1 MYSLTIFKSIF
12 DNKTDKRMDFDDWSE
27 FESLLVDLSKENVKS
42 KKEASLISPA
52 VYLPD
57 TTRANANVTHW
68 AKWAAVDIDEYEID
82 TESLQEE
89 LNKTLGD
96 YYYVCYST
104 ASSTTDFPKFRIV
117 FPLTDSVAADD
128 IKHFWFA
135 LNSFIDSMGDKQTK
149 DLSRMY
155 YIPAN
160 YDRANNF
167 LFINKGKFI
176 EPLEL
181 MAKYPYRNETRGSNF
196 FDNLPEAIQKEIVQY
211 RKDQSENNTIT
222 WTSYHDCPFVN
233 KGLVAEYKT
242 TSNTGWYHLM
252 YKIMVSIAGNAVRR
266 QYPITA
272 EEVEKLCK
280 ELDMETGNWY
290 ENRPLIKEA
299 NRAIEFCYKG

>member
-1 MYSLTIFKSIF
+1 MYSLTIFKTIF
-12 DNKTDKRMDFDDWSE
+12 DNKTDKRMDFDDWSG

-52 VYLPD
+52 VYLPN

-68 AKWAAVDIDEYEID
+68 AKWAAVDVDDYEID

-104 ASSTTDFPKFRIV
+104 ASSTIDFPKFRIV

-135 LNSFIDSMGDKQTK
+135 LNSFINSMGDKQTK

-196 FDNLPEAIQKEIVQY
+196 FDNLPDAIQKEIVQY

-252 YKIMVSIAGNAVRR
+252 YKIMVSIAGNAIRR

>member
-1 MYSLTIFKSIF
+1 MYSLTIFKTIF
-12 DNKTDKRMDFDDWSE
+12 DNKTDKRMDFDDWSG

-52 VYLPD
+52 VYLPN

-68 AKWAAVDIDEYEID
+68 AKWAAVDVDDYEID

-135 LNSFIDSMGDKQTK
+135 LNSFINSMGDKQTK

-196 FDNLPEAIQKEIVQY
+196 FDNLPDAIQKEIVQY

-242 TSNTGWYHLM
+242 TSNTGWYHL
-252 YKIMVSIAGNAVRR
+252 
-266 QYPITA
+266 
-272 EEVEKLCK
+272 
-280 ELDMETGNWY
+280 
-290 ENRPLIKEA
+290 
-299 NRAIEFCYKG
+299 

>member
-12 DNKTDKRMDFDDWSE
+12 DNKTDKRMDFDDWSG

-52 VYLPD
+52 VYLPN

-68 AKWAAVDIDEYEID
+68 AKWAAVDVDDYEID

-104 ASSTTDFPKFRIV
+104 ASSTIDFPKFRIV

-196 FDNLPEAIQKEIVQY
+196 FDNLPDAIQKEIVQY

-252 YKIMVSIAGNAVRR
+252 YKIMVSIAGNAIRR

-272 EEVEKLCK
+272 QEVEKLCK

>member
-12 DNKTDKRMDFDDWSE
+12 DNKTDKRMDFDNWSE
-27 FESLLVDLSKENVKS
+27 FESLLVELSQKNVKS

-52 VYLPD
+52 VYLPN

-82 TESLQEE
+82 NKSLQEE

-104 ASSTTDFPKFRIV
+104 ASSTIDFPKFRII
-117 FPLTDSVAADD
+117 FPLANAVEAND

-135 LNSFIDSMGDKQTK
+135 LNSFIESMGDKQTK

-155 YIPAN
+155 YIPAQYEN
-160 YDRANNF
+160 ANNF

-196 FDNLPEAIQKEIVQY
+196 FDNLPDAIQKEIIQY

-222 WTSYHDCPFVN
+222 WTSYHNCPFVN
-233 KGLVAEYKT
+233 KNLVIEYKSI
-242 TSNTGWYHLM
+242 SNTGWYHLM
-252 YKIMVSIAGNAVRR
+252 YKIMVSIAGNAIKRK
-266 QYPITA
+266 YPITA

>member
-1 MYSLTIFKSIF
+1 
-12 DNKTDKRMDFDDWSE
+12 MDFDNWSE
-27 FESLLVDLSKENVKS
+27 FESLLVELSQKNVKS

-52 VYLPD
+52 VYLPN

-82 TESLQEE
+82 NKSLQEE

-104 ASSTTDFPKFRIV
+104 ASSTIDFPKFRII
-117 FPLTDSVAADD
+117 FPLANTVEAND

-135 LNSFIDSMGDKQTK
+135 LNSFIESMGDKQTK

-155 YIPAN
+155 YIPAQYEN
-160 YDRANNF
+160 ANNF

-196 FDNLPEAIQKEIVQY
+196 FDNLPDAIQKEIIQY

-222 WTSYHDCPFVN
+222 WTSYHNCPFVN
-233 KGLVAEYKT
+233 KNLVIEYKSI
-242 TSNTGWYHLM
+242 SNTGWYHLM
-252 YKIMVSIAGNAVRR
+252 YKIMVSIAGNAIKRK
-266 QYPITA
+266 YPITA

>member
-1 MYSLTIFKSIF
+1 MYSLTIFKTIF
-12 DNKTDKRMDFDDWSE
+12 DNKTDKRMDFDDWSG

-52 VYLPD
+52 VYLPN

-68 AKWAAVDIDEYEID
+68 AKWAAVDVDDYEID

-135 LNSFIDSMGDKQTK
+135 LNSFINSMGDKQTK

-196 FDNLPEAIQKEIVQY
+196 FDNLPDAIQKEIVQY

>member
-233 KGLVAEYKT
+233 KSLVAEYKT

-252 YKIMVSIAGNAVRR
+252 YKIMVSIAGNAIRR

>member
-12 DNKTDKRMDFDDWSE
+12 DNKTDKRMDFDDWSG

-52 VYLPD
+52 VYLPN

-104 ASSTTDFPKFRIV
+104 ASSTIDFPKFRIV

-181 MAKYPYRNETRGSNF
+181 MAKYPYCNETRGSNF

-252 YKIMVSIAGNAVRR
+252 YKIMVSIAGNAIRR

-272 EEVEKLCK
+272 QEVEKLCK

>member
-12 DNKTDKRMDFDDWSE
+12 DNKTDKRMDFDNWSE

-68 AKWAAVDIDEYEID
+68 AKWAAVDIDEYEINN
-82 TESLQEE
+82 ESLQEE

-196 FDNLPEAIQKEIVQY
+196 FDNLPDAIQKEIVQY

-252 YKIMVSIAGNAVRR
+252 YKIMVSIAGNAIRR

-272 EEVEKLCK
+272 QEVEKLCK

>member
-1 MYSLTIFKSIF
+1 MYSLTIFKTIF
-12 DNKTDKRMDFDDWSE
+12 DNKTDKRMDFDDWSG

-68 AKWAAVDIDEYEID
+68 AKWAAVDVDDYEID

-233 KGLVAEYKT
+233 KSLVAEYKT

-252 YKIMVSIAGNAVRR
+252 YKIMVSIAGNAIRR

>member
-1 MYSLTIFKSIF
+1 
-12 DNKTDKRMDFDDWSE
+12 
-27 FESLLVDLSKENVKS
+27 
-42 KKEASLISPA
+42 
-52 VYLPD
+52 
-57 TTRANANVTHW
+57 
-68 AKWAAVDIDEYEID
+68 
-82 TESLQEE
+82 
-89 LNKTLGD
+89 
-96 YYYVCYST
+96 
-104 ASSTTDFPKFRIV
+104 
-117 FPLTDSVAADD
+117 
-128 IKHFWFA
+128 
-135 LNSFIDSMGDKQTK
+135 
-149 DLSRMY
+149 
-155 YIPAN
+155 
-160 YDRANNF
+160 

-196 FDNLPEAIQKEIVQY
+196 FDNLPDAIQKEIVQY

>member
-1 MYSLTIFKSIF
+1 
-12 DNKTDKRMDFDDWSE
+12 MDFDNWSE
-27 FESLLVDLSKENVKS
+27 FESLLVELSQKNVKS

-52 VYLPD
+52 VYLPN

-82 TESLQEE
+82 NKSLQEE

-104 ASSTTDFPKFRIV
+104 ASSTIDFPKFRII
-117 FPLTDSVAADD
+117 FPLANAVEAND

-135 LNSFIDSMGDKQTK
+135 LNSFIESMGDKQTK

-155 YIPAN
+155 YIPAQYEN
-160 YDRANNF
+160 ANNF

-196 FDNLPEAIQKEIVQY
+196 FDNLPDAIQKEIIQY

-222 WTSYHDCPFVN
+222 WTSYHNCPFVN
-233 KGLVAEYKT
+233 KNLVIEYKSI
-242 TSNTGWYHLM
+242 SNTGWYHLM
-252 YKIMVSIAGNAVRR
+252 YKIMVSIAGNAIKRK
-266 QYPITA
+266 YPITA

>member
-12 DNKTDKRMDFDDWSE
+12 DNKTDKRMDFDNWSE

-68 AKWAAVDIDEYEID
+68 AKWAAVDIDEYEINN
-82 TESLQEE
+82 ESLQEE

-196 FDNLPEAIQKEIVQY
+196 FDNLPDAIQKQIVQY

-252 YKIMVSIAGNAVRR
+252 YKIMVSIAGNAIRR

-272 EEVEKLCK
+272 QEVEKLCK

>member
-1 MYSLTIFKSIF
+1 
-12 DNKTDKRMDFDDWSE
+12 MDFDNWSE
-27 FESLLVDLSKENVKS
+27 FESLLVELSQKNVKS

-52 VYLPD
+52 VYLPN

-68 AKWAAVDIDEYEID
+68 AKWAAVDIDEYEINNK
-82 TESLQEE
+82 SLQEE

-104 ASSTTDFPKFRIV
+104 ASSTIDFPKFRII
-117 FPLTDSVAADD
+117 FPLANAVEAND

-135 LNSFIDSMGDKQTK
+135 LNSFIESMGDKQTK

-155 YIPAN
+155 YIPAQYEN
-160 YDRANNF
+160 ANNF

-196 FDNLPEAIQKEIVQY
+196 FDNLPDAIQKEIIQY

-222 WTSYHDCPFVN
+222 WTSYHNCPFVN
-233 KGLVAEYKT
+233 KNLVIEYKSI
-242 TSNTGWYHLM
+242 SNTGWYHLM
-252 YKIMVSIAGNAVRR
+252 YKIMVSIAGNAIKRK
-266 QYPITA
+266 YPITA

>member
-1 MYSLTIFKSIF
+1 MYSLTIFKTIF
-12 DNKTDKRMDFDDWSE
+12 DNKTDKRMDFDDWSG

-52 VYLPD
+52 VYLPN

-68 AKWAAVDIDEYEID
+68 AKWAAVDVDDYEID

-135 LNSFIDSMGDKQTK
+135 LNSFINSMGDKQTK

-196 FDNLPEAIQKEIVQY
+196 FDNLPDAIQKEIVQY

-252 YKIMVSIAGNAVRR
+252 YKIMVSIAGNAIRR

>member
-12 DNKTDKRMDFDDWSE
+12 DNKTDKRMDFDDWSG

-82 TESLQEE
+82 NESLKEE

-196 FDNLPEAIQKEIVQY
+196 FDNLPDAIQKEIVQY

-252 YKIMVSIAGNAVRR
+252 YKIMVSIAGNAIRR

-272 EEVEKLCK
+272 QEVEKLCK

>member
-1 MYSLTIFKSIF
+1 
-12 DNKTDKRMDFDDWSE
+12 MDFDNWSE
-27 FESLLVDLSKENVKS
+27 FESLLVELSQKNVKS

-52 VYLPD
+52 VYLPN

-82 TESLQEE
+82 NKSLQEE

-104 ASSTTDFPKFRIV
+104 ASSTIDFPKFRII
-117 FPLTDSVAADD
+117 FPLANAVEANN

-135 LNSFIDSMGDKQTK
+135 LNSFIESMGDKQTK

-155 YIPAN
+155 YIPAQYEN
-160 YDRANNF
+160 ANNF

-181 MAKYPYRNETRGSNF
+181 MAKYPYRNEIRGLNF
-196 FDNLPEAIQKEIVQY
+196 FDNLPDAIQKEIIQY

-222 WTSYHDCPFVN
+222 WTSYHNCPFVN
-233 KGLVAEYKT
+233 KNLVIEYKSI
-242 TSNTGWYHLM
+242 SNTGWYHLM
-252 YKIMVSIAGNAVRR
+252 YKIMVSIAGNAIKRK
-266 QYPITA
+266 YPITA

>member
-12 DNKTDKRMDFDDWSE
+12 DNKTNKRMDFDDWSG
-27 FESLLVDLSKENVKS
+27 FESLLVDLSKKNVKS

-68 AKWAAVDIDEYEID
+68 AKWAAVDVDDYEID

-135 LNSFIDSMGDKQTK
+135 LNSFINSMGDKQTK

-196 FDNLPEAIQKEIVQY
+196 FDNLPDAIQKEIVQY

>member
-12 DNKTDKRMDFDDWSE
+12 DNKTDKRMDFDNWSE

-82 TESLQEE
+82 NESLKEE

-196 FDNLPEAIQKEIVQY
+196 FDNLPDAIQKQIVQY

-252 YKIMVSIAGNAVRR
+252 YKIMVSIAGNAIRR

-272 EEVEKLCK
+272 QEVEKLCK

>member
-1 MYSLTIFKSIF
+1 
-12 DNKTDKRMDFDDWSE
+12 MDFDNWSE

-82 TESLQEE
+82 NKSLQEE

-104 ASSTTDFPKFRIV
+104 ASSTIDFPKFRII
-117 FPLTDSVAADD
+117 FPLANAVEAND

-135 LNSFIDSMGDKQTK
+135 LNSFIESMGDKQTK

-155 YIPAN
+155 YIPAQYEN
-160 YDRANNF
+160 ANNF

-196 FDNLPEAIQKEIVQY
+196 FDNLPDAIQKEIIQY

-222 WTSYHDCPFVN
+222 WTSYHNCPFVN
-233 KGLVAEYKT
+233 KNLVIEYKSI
-242 TSNTGWYHLM
+242 SNTGWYHLM
-252 YKIMVSIAGNAVRR
+252 YKIMVSIAGNAIKRK
-266 QYPITA
+266 YPITA

>member
-1 MYSLTIFKSIF
+1 MYSLTIFKTIF
-12 DNKTDKRMDFDDWSE
+12 DNKTDKRMDFDDWSG

-52 VYLPD
+52 VYLPN

-68 AKWAAVDIDEYEID
+68 AKWAAVDVDDYEID

-104 ASSTTDFPKFRIV
+104 ASSTIDFPKFRIV

-135 LNSFIDSMGDKQTK
+135 LNSFINSMGDKQTK

-196 FDNLPEAIQKEIVQY
+196 FDNLPDAIQKEIVQY

>member
-1 MYSLTIFKSIF
+1 MYSLTIFKTIF
-12 DNKTDKRMDFDDWSE
+12 DNKTDKRMDFDDWSG

-52 VYLPD
+52 VYLPN

-68 AKWAAVDIDEYEID
+68 AKWAAVDVDDYEID

-135 LNSFIDSMGDKQTK
+135 LNSFINSMGDKQTK

-160 YDRANNF
+160 YDKANNF

-196 FDNLPEAIQKEIVQY
+196 FDNLPDAIQKEIVQY

>member
-12 DNKTDKRMDFDDWSE
+12 DNKTDKRMDFDNWSE

-82 TESLQEE
+82 NENLKEE

-196 FDNLPEAIQKEIVQY
+196 FDNLPDAIQKQIVQY

-252 YKIMVSIAGNAVRR
+252 YKIMVSIAGNAIRR

-272 EEVEKLCK
+272 QEVEKLCK

>member
-82 TESLQEE
+82 NESLKEE

-196 FDNLPEAIQKEIVQY
+196 FDNLPDAIQKEIVQY

-233 KGLVAEYKT
+233 TGLVAEYKT

-252 YKIMVSIAGNAVRR
+252 YKIMVSIAGNAIRR

-272 EEVEKLCK
+272 QEVENLCK

>member
-12 DNKTDKRMDFDDWSE
+12 DNKTDKRMDFDNWSE
-27 FESLLVDLSKENVKS
+27 FESLLVELSQKNVKS

-52 VYLPD
+52 VYLPN

-82 TESLQEE
+82 NKSLQEE

-104 ASSTTDFPKFRIV
+104 ASSTIDFPKFRII
-117 FPLTDSVAADD
+117 FPLANAVEANN

-135 LNSFIDSMGDKQTK
+135 LNSFIESMGDKQTK

-155 YIPAN
+155 YIPAQYEN
-160 YDRANNF
+160 ANNF

-181 MAKYPYRNETRGSNF
+181 MAKYPYRNEIRGLNF
-196 FDNLPEAIQKEIVQY
+196 FDNLPDAIQKEIIQY

-222 WTSYHDCPFVN
+222 WTSYHNCPFVN
-233 KGLVAEYKT
+233 KNLVIEYKSI
-242 TSNTGWYHLM
+242 SNTGWYHLM
-252 YKIMVSIAGNAVRR
+252 YKIMVSIAGNAIKRK
-266 QYPITA
+266 YPITA

>member
-68 AKWAAVDIDEYEID
+68 AKWAAVDIDEYEIN

-104 ASSTTDFPKFRIV
+104 ASSTIDFPKFRIV

>member
-1 MYSLTIFKSIF
+1 MYSLTIFKTIF
-12 DNKTDKRMDFDDWSE
+12 DNKTDKRMDFDDWSG

-52 VYLPD
+52 VYLPN

-68 AKWAAVDIDEYEID
+68 AKWAAVDVDDYEID

-104 ASSTTDFPKFRIV
+104 ASSTTNFPKFRIV

-135 LNSFIDSMGDKQTK
+135 LNSFINSMGDKQTK

-160 YDRANNF
+160 YDKANNF

-196 FDNLPEAIQKEIVQY
+196 FDNLPDAIQKEIVQY

-252 YKIMVSIAGNAVRR
+252 YKIMVSIAGNAIRR

>member
-104 ASSTTDFPKFRIV
+104 ASSTIDFPKFRIV

-196 FDNLPEAIQKEIVQY
+196 FDNLPDAIQKEIVQY

-252 YKIMVSIAGNAVRR
+252 YKIMVSIAGNAIRR

-272 EEVEKLCK
+272 QEVEKLCK

>member
-1 MYSLTIFKSIF
+1 MYSLTIFKTIF
-12 DNKTDKRMDFDDWSE
+12 DNKTDKRMDFDDWSG

-52 VYLPD
+52 VYLPN

-68 AKWAAVDIDEYEID
+68 AKWAAVDVDDYEID

-104 ASSTTDFPKFRIV
+104 ASSTTNFPKFRIV

-135 LNSFIDSMGDKQTK
+135 LNSFINSMGDKQTK

-196 FDNLPEAIQKEIVQY
+196 FDNLPDAIQKEIVQY

-222 WTSYHDCPFVN
+222 WTSYHNCPFVN

>member
-12 DNKTDKRMDFDDWSE
+12 DNKTDKRMDFDNWSE

-68 AKWAAVDIDEYEID
+68 AKWAAVDIDEYEINN
-82 TESLQEE
+82 ESLQEE

-196 FDNLPEAIQKEIVQY
+196 FDNLPDAIQKEIIQY

-252 YKIMVSIAGNAVRR
+252 YKIMVSIAGNAIRR

-272 EEVEKLCK
+272 QEVEKLCK

>member
-52 VYLPD
+52 VYLPN

-68 AKWAAVDIDEYEID
+68 AKWAAVDIDEYEINN
-82 TESLQEE
+82 ESLQEE
-89 LNKTLGD
+89 LNKTLGN

-104 ASSTTDFPKFRIV
+104 ASSTIDFPKFRIV

-196 FDNLPEAIQKEIVQY
+196 FDNLPDAIQKEIVQY

-252 YKIMVSIAGNAVRR
+252 YKIMVSIAGNAIRR

-272 EEVEKLCK
+272 QEVEKLCK

>member
-12 DNKTDKRMDFDDWSE
+12 DNKTNKRMDFDDWSG

-52 VYLPD
+52 VYLSD

-68 AKWAAVDIDEYEID
+68 AKWAAVDVDDYEID

-196 FDNLPEAIQKEIVQY
+196 FDNLPDAIQKEIVQY

>member
-52 VYLPD
+52 VYLPN

-68 AKWAAVDIDEYEID
+68 AKWAAVDIDEYEINN
-82 TESLQEE
+82 ESLQEE

-104 ASSTTDFPKFRIV
+104 ASSTIDFPKFRIV

-196 FDNLPEAIQKEIVQY
+196 FDNLPDAIQKEIVQY

-252 YKIMVSIAGNAVRR
+252 YKIMVSIAGNAIRR

-272 EEVEKLCK
+272 QEVEKLCK